1 MLNIYNSLGR
11 KIGSAAAL
19 LIISFLLL
27 MPQQIKADGNVEV
40 TGSIQV
46 KTDSSI
52 TVSNMEFLVT
62 SSTEITSHMNGN
74 ITFDSLKVGS
84 FVKVEGES
92 GTSGTLV
99 ASKIRLMT
107 SLINLELHGEIT
119 AVTTNSITVEG
130 NEVFVDSNTV
140 IFTQFHAALS
150 FADLKIGD
158 SVIVKANQSTGGVL
172 TAVAIIVRTENSN
185 QEIELEGKIQ
195 VITGNSIKVHDVEFF
210 VDSTTII
217 LSHDRGILLFS
228 DLNVGDDVEVR
239 GFLQSD
245 STYLALFIRVEDE
258 EFERKELEV
267 EGTITA
273 IDSVSITVNTIT
285 FKVDSSTVIYAHEG
299 AVLSFSELKIGDM
312 VEVKA
317 VLLSDS
323 TYKAVR
329 IKLENEEPENEL
341 EIAGLIDAVNS
352 DNILVGG
359 YQIYVNSQ
367 TKIYNQFKQ
376 SLLFTDLTV
385 GTFVVVKAN
394 LQGNVYYASLIKVR
408 NNNSAKLHVTGAI
421 EVLNGSSITVKGIVF
436 LTDQN
441 TEFLDNNR
449 NTITYA
455 DLKVGQIVTIN
466 AVVQNGNQYYT
477 LRVKVKN
484 FWRPTVIVEGTIEL
498 LTSNSITVMGKT
510 FAVDSSTL
518 VVGHG
523 TGVITFAN
531 LTLGLMVEVKGSLNT
546 NGVLTAKLIKVH
558 PENEFEVYGKIDSLS
573 GTQFVVAGLTIMT
586 DVNTIYYDEFDNEVT
601 FDSLKVDQFVEV
613 KYVKT
618 ILNENL
624 AVKVEIEKDP
634 QTVQFNG
641 VVTAISSNNIQLS
654 IPSFSLSSNTVFISS
669 VYVPVQSSSIEVGQ
683 SITIWADQDQNG
695 NLKATQVQKISGS
708 VTGVNNGSNNSLPIA
723 YELKQNY
730 PNPFNPSTD
739 ITFTLVKQENV
750 SLVVYNIIGQ
760 EVVTLVSGTMSAGS
774 HIVKFNAVNLTSG
787 VYLYRL
793 KAGNFVSVKKM
804 ILLK

>member
-1 MLNIYNSLGR
+1 MLKIYNSLSG
-11 KIGSAAAL
+11 KIGSVVTL
-19 LIISFLLL
+19 LIISFLFLV
-27 MPQQIKADGNVEV
+27 PQQSKADGKVEV

-62 SSTEITSHMNGN
+62 SSTEITSHMNN
-74 ITFDSLKVGS
+74 NLSFDSLKVGG

-92 GTSGTLV
+92 GNGGTLV
-99 ASKIRLMT
+99 ALKIRLMT
-107 SLINLELHGEIT
+107 SPINLELHGKIT

-150 FADLKIGD
+150 FADLKVGD
-158 SVIVKANQSTGGVL
+158 SVFVKANQPNSGQL
-172 TAVAIIVRTENSN
+172 TAVAIIVMTASSN

-195 VITGNSIKVHDVEFF
+195 VITGNSIKVRDVEFF
-210 VDSTTII
+210 VDSATII

-228 DLNVGDDVEVR
+228 DLKVGDDVEVR
-239 GFLQSD
+239 GFLQED
-245 STYLALFIRVEDE
+245 STYLALYIRVEDE
-258 EFERKELEV
+258 ELEDKELEV

-273 IDSVSITVNTIT
+273 IDSASITVNMIV
-285 FKVDSSTVIYAHEG
+285 FKVDSSTVIHAHEG
-299 AVLSFSELKIGDM
+299 VILNFSDLKIGDM

-317 VLLSDS
+317 ILLSDS
-323 TYKAVR
+323 TYKAVK
-329 IKLENEEPENEL
+329 IKLENEDPENEF
-341 EIAGLIDAVNS
+341 EIAGLIEVVNS

-367 TKIYNQFKQ
+367 TKIYNQLKQ
-376 SLLFTDLTV
+376 SLLFADLTV
-385 GTFVVVKAN
+385 GTFVVVKASLQSN
-394 LQGNVYYASLIKVR
+394 LYYASLIKVR
-408 NNNSAKLHVTGAI
+408 NNNSAELHVTGAI
-421 EVLNGSSITVKGIVF
+421 EVLNGTSITVKGIVF

-449 NTITYA
+449 NTIAYA
-455 DLKVGQIVTIN
+455 DLKVGQIVTIK
-466 AVVQNGNQYYT
+466 AVIQNGNQYYA

-531 LTLGLMVEVKGSLNT
+531 LTVGLMVEVKGSLNT

-558 PENEFEVYGKIDSLS
+558 PENEFEVFGKIDSLS
-573 GTQFVVAGLTIMT
+573 GTQFVVAGLTIIT
-586 DVNTIYYDEFDNEVT
+586 DASTVYYDEFDNEVT
-601 FDSLKVDQFVEV
+601 FDSLKVNQFVEV
-613 KYVKT
+613 EYVKT

-641 VVTAISSNNIQLS
+641 VVTAVSSNSIRLS
-654 IPSFSLSSNTVFISS
+654 IPSFSLSSNTVFLSS
-669 VYVPVQSSSIEVGQ
+669 VYVPVQSSSIQVGQ
-683 SITIWADQDQNG
+683 SVTIWADQDQNG
-695 NLKATQVQKISGS
+695 NLKATQVLQISSEVTS
-708 VTGVNNGSNNSLPIA
+708 VNDKNNENLPVS

-739 ITFTLVKQENV
+739 ITFTLAKQENV

-760 EVVTLVSGTMSAGS
+760 EVAKLVSGPMSAGS
-774 HIVKFNAVNLTSG
+774 HVVKFNAVNLTSG